1 MPTAQVN
8 GAEIYYEEVGSGP
21 AIVLTAGGLKG
32 VHGYFSGVVGEL
44 AKNHR
49 VVTYDRRFGGLSKSP
64 MVVQS
69 WDLCCLDVIGLMD
82 ALGIDKATL
91 GGNSFGAAISL
102 NCAYRY
108 PDRVSAIL
116 PGTVAGGVA
125 CDVMLGAQLL
135 SAADLAL
142 NSGMQA
148 VAEGPDPTNRYAH
161 FIPDAIQTDSDFRKA
176 FESIPVDDFVQ
187 AMRDTVDSLF
197 DGNYVTLGTTE
208 ELLRGV
214 RTPAL
219 VMPGNDDIHPRAKAE
234 TVHRMVPGCQWGE
247 VRRPTEEP
255 EKYIEKVLKF
265 LGDVGA

>member
-32 VHGYFSGVVGEL
+32 VHGYFSGIVGDL

-142 NSGMQA
+142 SKGMQA

-161 FIPDAIQTDSDFRKA
+161 FIPDAIQTDAEFRKA
-176 FESIPVDDFVQ
+176 FESITVDDFVQ
-187 AMRDTVDSLF
+187 AMRDTVRDPRN
-197 DGNYVTLGTTE
+197 DG
-208 ELLRGV
+208 GV
-214 RTPAL
+214 AQGSTDACPRYARKRRHTPPCQGGDRTPPR
-219 VMPGNDDIHPRAKAE
+219 PGLP
-234 TVHRMVPGCQWGE
+234 
-247 VRRPTEEP
+247 
-255 EKYIEKVLKF
+255 
-265 LGDVGA
+265 VG